1 MPKIVEVDEDELAAL
16 RRVTTVVN
24 TVMKNPKA
32 AALTEQALKLVHPDA
47 KTPHLDALNERNAP
61 LDEVRKEFAEFKKE
75 QLTKEEKR
83 EQDENLRALTTS
95 VEEGY
100 GRLRRAGWTDVGIE
114 GVKKTMEERGII
126 DVDIAAAYY
135 EKQHPPQA
143 PLTPGG
149 SGAWNFMEMPD
160 STDADLKKLVET
172 RGESV
177 ALIDKMASDALNEVR
192 GQSRR

>member
-1 MPKIVEVDEDELAAL
+1 MPKLVEVDEDELAAL
-16 RRVTTVVN
+16 RRVTNVVS
-24 TVMKNPKA
+24 TVMKHPKA
-32 AALTEQALKLVHPDA
+32 AVLTEQALKLVNPEA
-47 KTPHLDALNERNAP
+47 KTPHLDAEIARTAP
-61 LDEVRKEFAEFKKE
+61 VDDVRKEFNDYKKE
-75 QLTKEEKR
+75 QADKEAKR
-83 EQDENLRALTTS
+83 EQDAKIAALNAS

-100 GRLRRAGWTDVGIE
+100 GRLRRAGWTDAGIE

-172 RGESV
+172 KGESV
-177 ALIDKMASDALNEVR
+177 ALVDKMAFDALNEVR